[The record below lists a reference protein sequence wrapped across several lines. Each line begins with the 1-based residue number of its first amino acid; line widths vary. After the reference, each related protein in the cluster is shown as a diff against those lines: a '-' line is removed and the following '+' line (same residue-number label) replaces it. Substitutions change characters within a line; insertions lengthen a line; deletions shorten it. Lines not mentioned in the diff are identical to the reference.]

1 MTTNTAIDYTKLAD
15 TAAKTYTTSR
25 DARSRAIA
33 NLAVVDSD
41 RRGYQDIITAD
52 GHIDVPLFAVWF
64 TQDEKEE
71 IAQRTVEYYRAANK
85 FEEYT
90 RGTMH
95 YFEDAMVA
103 STALALIAEVH
114 RLIHQDSDMGALLR
128 ELRDSEEGQELAV
141 YPDFSK
147 MFSFVA
153 NFECRVN
160 SAKEA
165 LLDSASDTLRK
176 AMAPYNGDAVT
187 LMLIRFF
194 RRDTD
199 EHGNL
204 VYDNHYFN
212 LRNLPTLHDVERN
225 NNMRASESKL
235 CTYDTELTTG
245 NYVEARERLS
255 DSISRATK
263 NMQER
268 IKNGLGTLG
277 NYKKTDTQRERTRH
291 HDRHHRHP
299 RPRPTHRPPDKL
311 GCGPRSER
319 HAVVASLRGAQDH
332 REGRVDQRRAHR
344 RSILHCPHPISRSDH
359 RVRLEEAGLRRG
371 TAQARQDLHRAHR
384 PAQPPHHAGART
396 RRSPP

>member
-1 MTTNTAIDYTKLAD
+1 MTTNTTINYTGLAD
-15 TAAKTYTTSR
+15 TAAETYTTSR
-25 DARSRAIA
+25 DARSRAAA
-33 NLAVVDSD
+33 NLAVVDND

-52 GHIDVPLFAVWF
+52 GHIDVPLFAAWF
-64 TQDEKEE
+64 TQDEKDE
-71 IAQRTVEYYRAANK
+71 IAQRASAYYMAANK

-95 YFEDAMVA
+95 YFEDAMAA
-103 STALALIAEVH
+103 STTLALTTEVH

-147 MFSFVA
+147 MFAFAA
-153 NFECRVN
+153 NSECRAN
-160 SAKEA
+160 SAKDA

-176 AMAPYNGDAVT
+176 AMAPYNRDAVT

-194 RRDTD
+194 KRDTD

-212 LRNLPTLHDVERN
+212 LRNLPTLHDVELN

-263 NMQER
+263 NIQGR

-277 NYKKTDTQRERTRH
+277 N
-291 HDRHHRHP
+291 
-299 RPRPTHRPPDKL
+299 
-311 GCGPRSER
+311 
-319 HAVVASLRGAQDH
+319 
-332 REGRVDQRRAHR
+332 
-344 RSILHCPHPISRSDH
+344 
-359 RVRLEEAGLRRG
+359 
-371 TAQARQDLHRAHR
+371 
-384 PAQPPHHAGART
+384 
-396 RRSPP
+396 

>member
-15 TAAKTYTTSR
+15 TAARTYTTSR

-33 NLAVVDSD
+33 NLAVVDND

-52 GHIDVPLFAVWF
+52 GHIDVPIFNVWF
-64 TQDEKEE
+64 TQDEKDE
-71 IAQRTVEYYRAANK
+71 IAQRTTEYYRAANK

-90 RGTMH
+90 RGTMR
-95 YFEDAMVA
+95 YFEDAMAA

-141 YPDFSK
+141 YPDFPK

-153 NFECRVN
+153 NFECRTN
-160 SAKEA
+160 NAKDA

-212 LRNLPTLHDVERN
+212 LRNLPTLHDVELN
-225 NNMRASESKL
+225 NNMRATESKL
-235 CTYDTELTTG
+235 CTYDTELTRG

-255 DSISRATK
+255 KAISRATK
-263 NMQER
+263 NMQGR
-268 IKNGLGTLG
+268 IKNGLGALG
-277 NYKKTDTQRERTRH
+277 N
-291 HDRHHRHP
+291 
-299 RPRPTHRPPDKL
+299 
-311 GCGPRSER
+311 
-319 HAVVASLRGAQDH
+319 
-332 REGRVDQRRAHR
+332 
-344 RSILHCPHPISRSDH
+344 
-359 RVRLEEAGLRRG
+359 
-371 TAQARQDLHRAHR
+371 
-384 PAQPPHHAGART
+384 
-396 RRSPP
+396 

>member
-1 MTTNTAIDYTKLAD
+1 MTTNTTINYTRLAD

-41 RRGYQDIITAD
+41 RRGYQDIVTTD
-52 GHIDVPLFAVWF
+52 GHIDVPIFNVWF
-64 TQDEKEE
+64 TQGEKDE
-71 IAQRTVEYYRAANK
+71 IAQRTAEYYMAANK

-95 YFEDAMVA
+95 YFEDAMAV
-103 STALALIAEVH
+103 STALALTTEVH
-114 RLIHQDSDMGALLR
+114 RLVHQDSNMGALLR

-153 NFECRVN
+153 NFECRAN
-160 SAKEA
+160 SAKDA

-176 AMAPYNGDAVT
+176 AMAPYNRDAVT
-187 LMLIRFF
+187 LMLIHFF
-194 RRDTD
+194 KRDTD

-263 NMQER
+263 NMQGR

-277 NYKKTDTQRERTRH
+277 N
-291 HDRHHRHP
+291 
-299 RPRPTHRPPDKL
+299 
-311 GCGPRSER
+311 
-319 HAVVASLRGAQDH
+319 
-332 REGRVDQRRAHR
+332 
-344 RSILHCPHPISRSDH
+344 
-359 RVRLEEAGLRRG
+359 
-371 TAQARQDLHRAHR
+371 
-384 PAQPPHHAGART
+384 
-396 RRSPP
+396 

>member
-33 NLAVVDSD
+33 NLAVVDSN

-52 GHIDVPLFAVWF
+52 GHIDVPLFNVWF
-64 TQDEKEE
+64 TQDEKNE
-71 IAQRTVEYYRAANK
+71 IAERTAEYYRAANK

-90 RGTMH
+90 RGTMR

-153 NFECRVN
+153 NLECRAN
-160 SAKEA
+160 SAKDA
-165 LLDSASDTLRK
+165 LLESASDTLRK

-212 LRNLPTLHDVERN
+212 LRNLPTLHDVELN
-225 NNMRASESKL
+225 NNMRASESQF
-235 CTYDTELTTG
+235 CTVDTMLTRHF
-245 NYVEARERLS
+245 YMEARSRLS

-263 NMQER
+263 NMQGR

-277 NYKKTDTQRERTRH
+277 N
-291 HDRHHRHP
+291 
-299 RPRPTHRPPDKL
+299 
-311 GCGPRSER
+311 
-319 HAVVASLRGAQDH
+319 
-332 REGRVDQRRAHR
+332 
-344 RSILHCPHPISRSDH
+344 
-359 RVRLEEAGLRRG
+359 
-371 TAQARQDLHRAHR
+371 
-384 PAQPPHHAGART
+384 
-396 RRSPP
+396 

>member
-1 MTTNTAIDYTKLAD
+1 MTTNTTIDYTKLAD
-15 TAAKTYTTSR
+15 TAAETYTTSR
-25 DARSRAIA
+25 DARSRAAA

-41 RRGYQDIITAD
+41 RRSYQDIITAD
-52 GHIDVPLFAVWF
+52 GHIDVPLFAAWF
-64 TQDEKEE
+64 TQDEKDE
-71 IAQRTVEYYRAANK
+71 IAQRASAYYRAANK

-90 RGTMH
+90 RGTMR
-95 YFEDAMVA
+95 YFEDAMAA
-103 STALALIAEVH
+103 STTLALITEVH
-114 RLIHQDSDMGALLR
+114 RLTHQEDEAGALLR

-147 MFSFVA
+147 MFSFAA
-153 NFECRVN
+153 NFECRAN
-160 SAKEA
+160 STKDA

-176 AMAPYNGDAVT
+176 AMAPYNRDAVT

-194 RRDTD
+194 KRDTD

-212 LRNLPTLHDVERN
+212 LRNLPTVHDVERN

-268 IKNGLGTLG
+268 IKN
-277 NYKKTDTQRERTRH
+277 
-291 HDRHHRHP
+291 
-299 RPRPTHRPPDKL
+299 
-311 GCGPRSER
+311 
-319 HAVVASLRGAQDH
+319 A
-332 REGRVDQRRAHR
+332 
-344 RSILHCPHPISRSDH
+344 
-359 RVRLEEAGLRRG
+359 
-371 TAQARQDLHRAHR
+371 
-384 PAQPPHHAGART
+384 
-396 RRSPP
+396 

>member
-1 MTTNTAIDYTKLAD
+1 MTTNTTINYTRLAD
-15 TAAKTYTTSR
+15 TAAETYTTSR
-25 DARSRAIA
+25 DARSRAAA

-41 RRGYQDIITAD
+41 RRSYQDIITAD
-52 GHIDVPLFAVWF
+52 GHIDVPLFAAWF
-64 TQDEKEE
+64 TQDEKDE
-71 IAQRTVEYYRAANK
+71 IAQRASAYYRAANK

-90 RGTMH
+90 RGTMR

-103 STALALIAEVH
+103 STTLALIAEVH
-114 RLIHQDSDMGALLR
+114 RLVHQDSDMGALLR

-194 RRDTD
+194 KRDTD

-212 LRNLPTLHDVERN
+212 LRNLPTLHDVEVN
-225 NNMRASESKL
+225 NNMRASESQF
-235 CTYDTELTTG
+235 CTVDTMLTRHF
-245 NYVEARERLS
+245 YMEARSRLS

-263 NMQER
+263 NMQGR

-277 NYKKTDTQRERTRH
+277 N
-291 HDRHHRHP
+291 
-299 RPRPTHRPPDKL
+299 
-311 GCGPRSER
+311 
-319 HAVVASLRGAQDH
+319 
-332 REGRVDQRRAHR
+332 
-344 RSILHCPHPISRSDH
+344 
-359 RVRLEEAGLRRG
+359 
-371 TAQARQDLHRAHR
+371 
-384 PAQPPHHAGART
+384 
-396 RRSPP
+396 

>member
-1 MTTNTAIDYTKLAD
+1 MATNTAIDYTKLAD
-15 TAAKTYTTSR
+15 TAAETYTTSR
-25 DARSRAIA
+25 DARSRAAA
-33 NLAVVDSD
+33 NLAVVDND

-52 GHIDVPLFAVWF
+52 GHIDVPLFAAWF
-64 TQDEKEE
+64 TQDEKDE
-71 IAQRTVEYYRAANK
+71 IAQRASAYYMAANK

-103 STALALIAEVH
+103 STILALTTEVH
-114 RLIHQDSDMGALLR
+114 RLVHQDSDMGALLR

-141 YPDFSK
+141 YPDFSN

-153 NFECRVN
+153 NFECRAN
-160 SAKEA
+160 SAKDA

-176 AMAPYNGDAVT
+176 AMAPYNRDAVT

-194 RRDTD
+194 KRDTD

-212 LRNLPTLHDVERN
+212 LRNLPTVHDVERN

-255 DSISRATK
+255 DSISRAAK

-268 IKNGLGTLG
+268 IKN
-277 NYKKTDTQRERTRH
+277 
-291 HDRHHRHP
+291 
-299 RPRPTHRPPDKL
+299 
-311 GCGPRSER
+311 
-319 HAVVASLRGAQDH
+319 A
-332 REGRVDQRRAHR
+332 
-344 RSILHCPHPISRSDH
+344 
-359 RVRLEEAGLRRG
+359 
-371 TAQARQDLHRAHR
+371 
-384 PAQPPHHAGART
+384 
-396 RRSPP
+396 

>member
-52 GHIDVPLFAVWF
+52 GHIDVPLFAAWF
-64 TQDEKEE
+64 TQDEKDE
-71 IAQRTVEYYRAANK
+71 IAQRASAYYMAADAYKEYVQ
-85 FEEYT
+85 
-90 RGTMH
+90 GTMQ
-95 YFEDAMVA
+95 YFKDSMAA
-103 STALALIAEVH
+103 STALALITEVH
-114 RLIHQDSDMGALLR
+114 RLVHQDSNMGALLR

-153 NFECRVN
+153 NFECRAN
-160 SAKEA
+160 SAKDA

-176 AMAPYNGDAVT
+176 AMAPYNRDAVT

-194 RRDTD
+194 ERDTD

-212 LRNLPTLHDVERN
+212 LRNLPTLHDVEVN
-225 NNMRASESKL
+225 NNMRASESQF
-235 CTYDTELTTG
+235 CTVDTMLTRHF
-245 NYVEARERLS
+245 YMEARSRLS

-263 NMQER
+263 NMQGR

-277 NYKKTDTQRERTRH
+277 N
-291 HDRHHRHP
+291 
-299 RPRPTHRPPDKL
+299 
-311 GCGPRSER
+311 
-319 HAVVASLRGAQDH
+319 
-332 REGRVDQRRAHR
+332 
-344 RSILHCPHPISRSDH
+344 
-359 RVRLEEAGLRRG
+359 
-371 TAQARQDLHRAHR
+371 
-384 PAQPPHHAGART
+384 
-396 RRSPP
+396 

>member
-1 MTTNTAIDYTKLAD
+1 MTTNSTINYAKLAD
-15 TAAKTYTTSR
+15 DAADTYTTSR

-33 NLAVVDSD
+33 NLAVVDND

-52 GHIDVPLFAVWF
+52 GHIDVPIFNVWF

-71 IAQRTVEYYRAANK
+71 IAQRAAEYYRAANK

-90 RGTMH
+90 RGIMR

-160 SAKEA
+160 SAKGA

-176 AMAPYNGDAVT
+176 AMASYNGGAVT

-212 LRNLPTLHDVERN
+212 LRNLPTLHDVEVN
-225 NNMRASESKL
+225 NNMRATESKL
-235 CTYDTELTTG
+235 CTYDTELTRG
-245 NYVEARERLS
+245 NYVEARDRLS
-255 DSISRATK
+255 KAISRATK
-263 NMQER
+263 NMQGR

-277 NYKKTDTQRERTRH
+277 N
-291 HDRHHRHP
+291 
-299 RPRPTHRPPDKL
+299 
-311 GCGPRSER
+311 
-319 HAVVASLRGAQDH
+319 
-332 REGRVDQRRAHR
+332 
-344 RSILHCPHPISRSDH
+344 
-359 RVRLEEAGLRRG
+359 
-371 TAQARQDLHRAHR
+371 
-384 PAQPPHHAGART
+384 
-396 RRSPP
+396 

>member
-1 MTTNTAIDYTKLAD
+1 MTTNTTINYAKLAD
-15 TAAKTYTTSR
+15 DAADTYTSAR
-25 DARSRAIA
+25 DALNRAIA

-52 GHIDVPLFAVWF
+52 GHIDVPIFNVWF
-64 TQDEKEE
+64 TQDEKQE
-71 IAQRTVEYYRAANK
+71 IAEQAVAYYRAADAYK
-85 FEEYT
+85 EYT
-90 RGTMH
+90 RGTMR
-95 YFEDAMVA
+95 YFEDAMAA
-103 STALALIAEVH
+103 STALALITEVH
-114 RLIHQDSDMGALLR
+114 RLVHQDSNMGALLR

-141 YPDFSK
+141 YPDFPK

-153 NFECRVN
+153 NFECRAN
-160 SAKEA
+160 SAKDA

-176 AMAPYNGDAVT
+176 AMAPYNRDAVT

-194 RRDTD
+194 KRDTD

-255 DSISRATK
+255 DSISRAAK
-263 NMQER
+263 NMQGR

-277 NYKKTDTQRERTRH
+277 N
-291 HDRHHRHP
+291 
-299 RPRPTHRPPDKL
+299 
-311 GCGPRSER
+311 
-319 HAVVASLRGAQDH
+319 
-332 REGRVDQRRAHR
+332 
-344 RSILHCPHPISRSDH
+344 
-359 RVRLEEAGLRRG
+359 
-371 TAQARQDLHRAHR
+371 
-384 PAQPPHHAGART
+384 
-396 RRSPP
+396 